1 MSKGKKELSFDLD
14 SATTRKSPVIVEKS
28 VKRVADDVER
38 LLVDVSPAM
47 QKQIK
52 ERALASDTTVKEYLL
67 KVIYKHMNEVSRPA
81 EPYPSMR
88 GQKRLILEVPA
99 AEAVTL
105 RRKAQRFSTFKEF
118 VLRCL
123 EAEGIEIK

>member
-1 MSKGKKELSFDLD
+1 MSKGKKDLSFDLD
-14 SATTRKSPVIVEKS
+14 AAVTRKAPVAL
-28 VKRVADDVER
+28 VKKVAEDIER

>member
-1 MSKGKKELSFDLD
+1 MSKAKKELSFDIE
-14 SATTRKSPVIVEKS
+14 SAVTRKPPEAL
-28 VKRVADDVER
+28 VKKVSEDIER

-105 RRKAQRFSTFKEF
+105 KRKAQRFSTFKEF
-118 VLRCL
+118 VMRCL

>member
-1 MSKGKKELSFDLD
+1 MSKAKKELSFDIE
-14 SATTRKSPVIVEKS
+14 AAVTRKAPVAL
-28 VKRVADDVER
+28 VKKVAEDIER

-88 GQKRLILEVPA
+88 GQKRLILEGPA

-123 EAEGIEIK
+123 EAEGIDIR

>member
-1 MSKGKKELSFDLD
+1 MSKGKKELSFDIE
-14 SATTRKSPVIVEKS
+14 AAVTRKPPVAL
-28 VKRVADDVER
+28 VKKVADDIER

>member
-1 MSKGKKELSFDLD
+1 MSKVKKELSFDLD
-14 SATTRKSPVIVEKS
+14 SAATRKPPVAL
-28 VKRVADDVER
+28 VKKVAEDIER
-38 LLVDVSPAM
+38 LLVDVSPTM

-52 ERALASDTTVKEYLL
+52 ERALASDTTLKEFVL
-67 KVIYKHMNEVSRPA
+67 KVIYKHMNEVSLPP

-88 GQKRLILEVPA
+88 GQKRIILEVPA

-105 RRKAQRFSTFKEF
+105 KRKAQRFSTFKEF
-118 VLRCL
+118 VMRCL

>member
-1 MSKGKKELSFDLD
+1 MSKAKKELSFDIE
-14 SATTRKSPVIVEKS
+14 SAVTRKPPEAL
-28 VKRVADDVER
+28 VKKVSEDIER

>member
-1 MSKGKKELSFDLD
+1 MSKAKKDLSFDIE
-14 SATTRKSPVIVEKS
+14 SAVTRKAPVAL
-28 VKRVADDVER
+28 VKKVADDIER

-67 KVIYKHMNEVSRPA
+67 KVIYKHMNEVSRPV

>member
-1 MSKGKKELSFDLD
+1 MSKAKKELSFDLD
-14 SATTRKSPVIVEKS
+14 AAVTRKPPVAL
-28 VKRVADDVER
+28 VKKVADDIER

-105 RRKAQRFSTFKEF
+105 RRKAQRFATFKEF

>member
-1 MSKGKKELSFDLD
+1 MSKGKKDLSFDLD
-14 SATTRKSPVIVEKS
+14 AAVTRKPPVAL
-28 VKRVADDVER
+28 VKKVAEDIER

>member
-1 MSKGKKELSFDLD
+1 MSKGKKDLSFDLD
-14 SATTRKSPVIVEKS
+14 AAVTRKPPVAL
-28 VKRVADDVER
+28 VKKVAEDIER

-52 ERALASDTTVKEYLL
+52 ERALASDTTVKEYVL
-67 KVIYKHMNEVSRPA
+67 KIIYKHMNEVSRPA

-88 GQKRLILEVPA
+88 GQRRLILEVPA

-123 EAEGIEIK
+123 EAEGIAIG

>member
-1 MSKGKKELSFDLD
+1 MSKAKKELSFDIE
-14 SATTRKSPVIVEKS
+14 AAVTRKAPVAL
-28 VKRVADDVER
+28 VKKVAEDIER

-123 EAEGIEIK
+123 EAEGIDIR

>member
-1 MSKGKKELSFDLD
+1 M
-14 SATTRKSPVIVEKS
+14 TRKPPVELAK
-28 VKRVADDVER
+28 KANKVAEDTER

-123 EAEGIEIK
+123 EAEGIEINKGT

>member
-1 MSKGKKELSFDLD
+1 MSKGKKDLSFDLD
-14 SATTRKSPVIVEKS
+14 AAVTRKPPVAL
-28 VKRVADDVER
+28 VKKVADDIER

-52 ERALASDTTVKEYLL
+52 ERALAADTTVKEYVLG
-67 KVIYKHMNEVSRPA
+67 VIYKHMNDVSLPPQA
-81 EPYPSMR
+81 YPSMR
-88 GQKRLILEVPA
+88 GQRRIILEVPA

-105 RRKAQRFSTFKEF
+105 RRKAKRFSTFKEC

-123 EAEGIEIK
+123 ESEGIEIR

>member
-1 MSKGKKELSFDLD
+1 MSKGKKDLSFDLD
-14 SATTRKSPVIVEKS
+14 AAVTRKPPVAL
-28 VKRVADDVER
+28 VKKVAEDIER

-67 KVIYKHMNEVSRPA
+67 KVIYKHMNEISRPA

>member
-1 MSKGKKELSFDLD
+1 MSKAKKELSFDIE
-14 SATTRKSPVIVEKS
+14 AAVTRKAPVAL
-28 VKRVADDVER
+28 VKKVAEDIER

-47 QKQIK
+47 QKQLK

-123 EAEGIEIK
+123 EAEGIDIR

>member
-1 MSKGKKELSFDLD
+1 MSKGKKDLSFDLEFG
-14 SATTRKSPVIVEKS
+14 ATRKPPVALAK
-28 VKRVADDVER
+28 KVADDIER

-52 ERALASDTTVKEYLL
+52 ERALASDTTVKEYVL
-67 KVIYKHMNEVSRPA
+67 KVIYKHMNEVSRPPA
-81 EPYPSMR
+81 PYPSMR
-88 GQKRLILEVPA
+88 GQKRIILEVPA

-123 EAEGIEIK
+123 EAEGIEIG